1 VRHGEAWTRLP
12 DLLDDRDDA
21 ALLAHVRA
29 CADCQRQLFL
39 LGRVDRLLRERA
51 STEMATRTRW
61 LSPRRLLAS
70 AAAVAG
76 AAAVVLALLL
86 SQRGGTQGT
95 VLRMASGHAVGRA
108 VMAHSDARNVALA
121 LTARGLPVDR
131 AQIFVLWAAD
141 NTRAPMQ
148 VGRFMVDRSGG
159 CRVRI
164 NLPAT
169 HTWSRFGSRDRGAPP
184 HHATGEP
191 RRDRREHVKQS
202 VAPRSFL
209 ATPR

>member
-1 VRHGEAWTRLP
+1 VKHGEAWTRLP

-39 LGRVDRLLRERA
+39 LGRVDRVLRERA
-51 STEMATRTRW
+51 TARGATWRRQ
-61 LSPRRLLAS
+61 LSPRRLLAAAVGF
-70 AAAVAG
+70 AAA
-76 AAAVVLALLL
+76 AAMVLALLL

-108 VMAHSDARNVALA
+108 VMSHSDARNVSLA
-121 LTARGLPVDR
+121 LNARGLPVDR
-131 AQIFVLWAAD
+131 GQMFVLWAGD

-159 CRVRI
+159 CRVHF

-169 HTWSRFGSRDRGAPP
+169 HTWSRFWITRPGIPTAI
-184 HHATGEP
+184 
-191 RRDRREHVKQS
+191 
-202 VAPRSFL
+202 VAS
-209 ATPR
+209 T